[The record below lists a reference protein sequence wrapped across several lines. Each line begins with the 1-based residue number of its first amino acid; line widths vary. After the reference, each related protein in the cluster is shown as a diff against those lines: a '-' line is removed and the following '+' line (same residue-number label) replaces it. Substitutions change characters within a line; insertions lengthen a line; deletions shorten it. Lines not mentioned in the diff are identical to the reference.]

1 MDERTAQVHDHI
13 AALIEEARGERL
25 THVAQPVP
33 SPTRTPFRRL
43 GLRRR
48 AGRALMALGELVEGP
63 AAECDTCPDGAVA
76 AGGA

>member
-13 AALIEEARGERL
+13 AALIDEARDERL
-25 THVAQPVP
+25 THDAEPTSQPA
-33 SPTRTPFRRL
+33 SPRRV

-48 AGRALMALGELVEGP
+48 AGRALMALGEFVEGP

>member
-13 AALIEEARGERL
+13 AALIDEPQGERL
-25 THVAQPVP
+25 AHGEQRVAPP
-33 SPTRTPFRRL
+33 GSPRRL

-48 AGRALMALGELVEGP
+48 AGRALMALGEFVAGP
-63 AAECDTCPDGAVA
+63 PECDSCPDGAVA